1 MTKDKKQALIARS
14 QARLKAAILPTQGS
28 GSAHRDSPPPIVIK
42 PPDWFVWRNIPRVEP
57 WEACALALNYE
68 PDSVEHGFPS
78 EEEADKHAMLVKMLN
93 ANHDQRQHFSQNFAM
108 GVRLNEFA
116 AWCIHIGFDIR
127 PELAELAKGVPQV
140 ALTATNEADTQKQ
153 VAPAAKVKAV
163 ADTTPA
169 PIMDAAQEK
178 GIHRGLDGS
187 PPLKKGKNAR
197 DKVDAWVKWQARTMV
212 KAGDNAS
219 DLVDR
224 IYTLADKWGY
234 QSDRTKDGETI
245 SIATITKMLPE
256 KITGGRGKN
265 RGKSKK

>member
-28 GSAHRDSPPPIVIK
+28 GSAHRDSPTPIVIK

-93 ANHDQRQHFSQNFAM
+93 ANHDQRQHFSQNFVM

-116 AWCIHIGFDIR
+116 AWCIHIGFDIP
-127 PELAELAKGVPQV
+127 PELAELAKAGSQ
-140 ALTATNEADTQKQ
+140 ATAKGEA
-153 VAPAAKVKAV
+153 APAAKGEAV
-163 ADTTPA
+163 PVTTPA
-169 PIMDAAQEK
+169 PDTNKEV
-178 GIHRGLDGS
+178 HTGLDGV
-187 PPLKKGKNAR
+187 PYLQKGKNAR
-197 DKVDAWVKWQARTMV
+197 DKVDAWVKFQAKKML
-212 KAGDNAS
+212 KADDKAS

-224 IYTLADKWGY
+224 IYLEANKWGY
-234 QSDRTKDGETI
+234 QSDRTKEGQTI
-245 SIATITKMLPE
+245 SEATITKMLPA
-256 KITGGRGKN
+256 KITGGRRKN
-265 RGKSKK
+265 GRKSKK